1 MKKNFTNPKI
11 NIDKFDLKDNVV
23 MLSALTSAE
32 QTVATS
38 LGAGSIVSE
47 NGYGYVYSIK
57 KSQVQTLD

>member
-11 NIDKFDLKDNVV
+11 NIDKFDLKENVV

-32 QTVATS
+32 LSVATS

-47 NGYGYVYSIK
+47 NGYVYSIK
-57 KSQVQTLD
+57 KSTTQTLD